1 MLTDQRLYFQPAE
14 LNNVGITTTNYIL
27 PSIVQIFKRRFM
39 LRQTGLEIFFRA
51 AGGEGGGKGGGKEE
65 GNNGHGGNGGGRRE
79 GEVGS
84 TGAGSSSNGS
94 SSSSNNGA
102 SSSSSSGGGGEG
114 EGGLGG
120 GGGGGG
126 KVSSILFSFRSSHER
141 DRVHD
146 LLLAQ
151 PALAGG
157 ALQPVRVAEVTR
169 RWQEGRISNLDYLSY
184 LNMVGD
190 RSFNDLTQ
198 YPVFPWVLADYTSK
212 RLDLKN
218 ERTFRDLAK
227 PIGALQEER
236 LVYLRDR
243 YQTMPEENREMGLPP
258 RFLYGTHYSTPG
270 YVLFY
275 LVRAAPEH
283 MLCLQDGK
291 FDSADRMFGSVGETW
306 RSCLTNPADL
316 KELIP
321 EFYCSEGEFLLNGEG
336 LPLGTTQGGV
346 RLGDVA
352 LPPWAKNERD
362 FVRKMRKAL
371 NESVYVSEH
380 LHEWI
385 DLIFGWKQKGEAA
398 VKADNLFYYLTYE
411 GAVDLEQVED
421 PVERAAF
428 EAQIREF
435 GQVRLP
441 SLPPSLFFGS
451 CRADARLITIPF
463 PLNRTLPPSL
473 SPSLLS

>member
-1 MLTDQRLYFQPAE
+1 
-14 LNNVGITTTNYIL
+14 
-27 PSIVQIFKRRFM
+27 
-39 LRQTGLEIFFRA
+39 
-51 AGGEGGGKGGGKEE
+51 
-65 GNNGHGGNGGGRRE
+65 
-79 GEVGS
+79 
-84 TGAGSSSNGS
+84 
-94 SSSSNNGA
+94 
-102 SSSSSSGGGGEG
+102 
-114 EGGLGG
+114 
-120 GGGGGG
+120 
-126 KVSSILFSFRSSHER
+126 VSSILFSFRSSHER
-141 DRVHD
+141 DRVHE

-157 ALQPVRVAEVTR
+157 ALQPVRVAEATR
-169 RWQEGRISNLDYLSY
+169 KWQEGRISNLDYLSY

-198 YPVFPWVLADYTSK
+198 YPVFPWVISDYSSK
-212 RLDLKN
+212 KLDLKN
-218 ERTFRDLAK
+218 EKSFRDLSK

-236 LVYLRDR
+236 LVYLRER
-243 YQTMPEENREMGLPP
+243 YRTMPEENREMGLPP

-346 RLGDVA
+346 RLGDVV

-371 NESVYVSEH
+371 NESGYVSEH

-435 GQVRLP
+435 GQV
-441 SLPPSLFFGS
+441 SL
-451 CRADARLITIPF
+451 
-463 PLNRTLPPSL
+463 PSL
-473 SPSLLS
+473 SPSLPPFCLRLSQQPPFFPQYILLFYLTTCSFLSPPLPPFLDPSLTDTQANLHRSTPQTKRPSLRPCPPRPRLSRLLLLSSSRGPLRGEWRRRGRAGGRTTTKGGVGT